1 MGYKII
7 KDAED
12 HYQVMHPDGSKFT
25 VPKKGISKQMHDK
38 IMGMPKF
45 YDGGLLSEEQRAEM
59 AALPKREY
67 PTPFDSEIESIQN
80 QLNSDATLSSEVAVP
95 LAQKLG
101 QLKNIQSAIVDVKRR
116 PVTGLPAHYDFS
128 KAHQQQM
135 TAQEGAPLRQPAVDE
150 EEPAEPVMQPSV
162 PQVPQPAAAP
172 QTGYD
177 SMFQTMG
184 GRLAA
189 PAQALSRAENEYK
202 MKTLMAQNEAE
213 VRQQEMN
220 DYIKSADDEA
230 ASFAEKNRVDPS
242 RYWSSMDTGNKI
254 QAALAIALGGIGA
267 GLTGG
272 ENQALKIINKA
283 IDADIDAQKENRNS
297 LYNIMLSKHKRHE
310 MALSAAKGDALQKVQ
325 NALNTFT
332 VQAKSA
338 EAQQSAAKLAN
349 DLELQ
354 KIAYKD
360 YFQKKNAGDYLSYQ
374 AQNGATLTPNEIE
387 VLPKEKRERL
397 VNGAGFASNME
408 SAKKIRE
415 AKADVMG
422 IENDIE
428 RLLQIRR
435 QYGSEVFPTEVA
447 KEARALAMGI
457 QAKLRVPI
465 LGPGTVNDTEREMLQ
480 DLMNTDP
487 TRFFSTDAVVQTQL
501 QTVMGMAQRNFDNML
516 KAEGIGVKPRP
527 TRMENAPGMQQGLML
542 NK

>member
-1 MGYKII
+1 
-7 KDAED
+7 
-12 HYQVMHPDGSKFT
+12 
-25 VPKKGISKQMHDK
+25 
-38 IMGMPKF
+38 
-45 YDGGLLSEEQRAEM
+45 
-59 AALPKREY
+59 
-67 PTPFDSEIESIQN
+67 
-80 QLNSDATLSSEVAVP
+80 
-95 LAQKLG
+95 
-101 QLKNIQSAIVDVKRR
+101 
-116 PVTGLPAHYDFS
+116 
-128 KAHQQQM
+128 
-135 TAQEGAPLRQPAVDE
+135 
-150 EEPAEPVMQPSV
+150 
-162 PQVPQPAAAP
+162 
-172 QTGYD
+172 
-177 SMFQTMG
+177 
-184 GRLAA
+184 
-189 PAQALSRAENEYK
+189 
-202 MKTLMAQNEAE
+202 
-213 VRQQEMN
+213 
-220 DYIKSADDEA
+220 
-230 ASFAEKNRVDPS
+230 
-242 RYWSSMDTGNKI
+242 MDTGNKI